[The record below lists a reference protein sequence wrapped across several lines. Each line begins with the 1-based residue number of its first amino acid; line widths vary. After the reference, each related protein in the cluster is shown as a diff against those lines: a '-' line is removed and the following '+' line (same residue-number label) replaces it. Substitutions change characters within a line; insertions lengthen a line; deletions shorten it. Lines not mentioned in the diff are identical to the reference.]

1 MTPDKRSILYTSAAG
16 IVPVLVAAGFLTD
29 ALGQA
34 LLNLLAAGISVA
46 ALLMARKHTP
56 KSNKGSKAV

>member
-1 MTPDKRSILYTSAAG
+1 MTPEKRSIIYTSAAG

-34 LLNLLAAGISVA
+34 ILNLIASGIAVFALVLA
-46 ALLMARKHTP
+46 KKNTP
-56 KSNKGSKAV
+56 KKEK